1 MASVKIKFRK
11 SKFKSGKGSCFI
23 QLIHKRKMT
32 TVATGIKLSGKEWD
46 SRKSC
51 VIFGKATAKRVKEL
65 LAIQERLEK
74 IAGIFENMIAE
85 KVNNQIDFTVDMLVQ
100 EYKKKDFTESFFA
113 LMKRRIV
120 QLEEAGQKRT
130 AINYQSTLKRFKM
143 FRQGQDI
150 SCKDLTEL
158 VVGEFEVFL
167 KRENCS
173 LNTISYYM
181 RILKAVYNYGVK
193 KQWIKENQYP
203 FRNVFTG
210 MEKTAKR
217 AVEGEVVQ
225 QLINLDLHHSP
236 ELDQAKDMFLFSL
249 YTRGM
254 SFIDVANL
262 KKTDINGNVLVY
274 KRHKTNQRMQVS
286 LTACA
291 WQIIKKYTEVMGKS
305 VFLFPLL
312 YNPEKQKH
320 TVYASTLHLYNERL
334 KVISDM
340 LQLTVHLTSYIARH
354 TWATLAKRNGVEVH
368 VISEAMGHT
377 SENTTRIYLASLNN
391 VILDKANEIVINSVE
406 TFHKDKL
413 RKLK

>member
-11 SKFKSGKGSCFI
+11 SRLKYGKGSCFI

-32 TVATGIKLSGKEWD
+32 TIATGIKINEKEWN
-46 SRKSC
+46 SRRSC
-51 VIFGKATAKRVKEL
+51 VAFGKATAKRAKEL

-74 IAGIFENMIAE
+74 IVEEFENMIME
-85 KVNNQIDFTVDMLVQ
+85 KVNNQVDFTVDMLVQ
-100 EYKKKDFTESFFA
+100 EYKKKEFSKSFFV
-113 LMKRRIV
+113 LMERRII
-120 QLEEAGQKRT
+120 QLEEAGQERT
-130 AINYQSTLKRFKM
+130 AVNYQSALRK
-143 FRQGQDI
+143 FRLFRREQDI
-150 SCKDLTEL
+150 SCRDLTEL
-158 VVGEFEVFL
+158 VIGEFEVYL
-167 KRENCS
+167 KKENCS

-193 KQWIKENQYP
+193 KQWIKENRYP

-225 QLINLDLHHSP
+225 QLISLDLHHSF
-236 ELDQAKDMFLFSL
+236 ELDLAKDMFLFSI

-262 KKTDINGNVLVY
+262 KKTDINGNILVY
-274 KRHKTNQRMQVS
+274 KRHKTNQRMQVT
-286 LTACA
+286 LIGCA
-291 WQIIKKYTEVMGKS
+291 WQIVRKYAEMMRES

-312 YNPEKQKH
+312 YHPEKRKNA
-320 TVYASTLHLYNERL
+320 VYASTLHIYNERL
-334 KVISDM
+334 KIISDM
-340 LQLTVHLTSYIARH
+340 LQLTEHLTSYTSRH
-354 TWATLAKRNGVEVH
+354 TWATLAKRNGVDVH

-391 VILDKANEIVINSVE
+391 VILDKANQIVINSVE
-406 TFHKDKL
+406 TFHKNKL
-413 RKLK
+413 QKLK